1 MEDRMNLKELDQTWR
16 EACPDEAKGLFFKT
30 KRKKPKQWKIM
41 LDNYNRRKEKI
52 ENK

>member
-1 MEDRMNLKELDQTWR
+1 MEDRMNLKELDQIWR
-16 EACPDEAKGLFFKT
+16 KACPDEVDGLVFIRR
-30 KRKKPKQWKIM
+30 RKMPKQWKIM